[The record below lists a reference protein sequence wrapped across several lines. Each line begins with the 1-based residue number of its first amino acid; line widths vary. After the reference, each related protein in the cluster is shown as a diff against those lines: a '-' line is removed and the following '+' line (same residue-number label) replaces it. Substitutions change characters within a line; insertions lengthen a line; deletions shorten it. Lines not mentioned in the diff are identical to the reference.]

1 MKKNKLILGDLS
13 INEDFWLIGIQS
25 GLEIFELVFKINQ
38 KSNSCFQRAEFDL
51 QQHDSNEI
59 YLVYKWKAEENE
71 PPYYVFSNIYST
83 ENEPPKFSSYNA
95 IISSTPLIN
104 TLYLLPQFNMVDFFL
119 RVESKVLA
127 KSFQLKMEGID
138 GVSMSFLVHST
149 HIKYSHRILFE

>member
-1 MKKNKLILGDLS
+1 MKKNKLSLGDLS

-71 PPYYVFSNIYST
+71 PPYYVFSNIYT
-83 ENEPPKFSSYNA
+83 TVNHPRNN
-95 IISSTPLIN
+95 IIN
-104 TLYLLPQFNMVDFFL
+104 TSNQYIIFTTAIQYGGFF
-119 RVESKVLA
+119 S
-127 KSFQLKMEGID
+127 
-138 GVSMSFLVHST
+138 
-149 HIKYSHRILFE
+149 